1 MKKLL
6 SLVILAGMFLS
17 ASASVSPYGQCG
29 GTDWDGD
36 TECISGYTCTKAN
49 DFYSQCLPG
58 DNNNQPGS
66 KFIPVQVAGP
76 TVSSKS
82 GCVTTYVSSI
92 ITTCIS
98 GGNSSCFPGTTYSY
112 SYYTDVPC
120 NP

>member
-6 SLVILAGMFLS
+6 SLVILAVMFLS
-17 ASASVSPYGQCG
+17 ASANVSPYGQCG
-29 GTDWDGD
+29 GEDYDGEI
-36 TECISGYTCTKAN
+36 TCVSGYTCTAVSE
-49 DFYSQCLPG
+49 FYSQCLPG
-58 DNNNQPGS
+58 DKDPSGNKS
-66 KFIPVQVAGP
+66 ITVQVAGP
-76 TVSSKS
+76 TIITKT

-92 ITTCIS
+92 VTTCIS